1 MRKWVV
7 EERVGGMDIET
18 LQEFCSRMFD
28 DSKRKISV
36 ESKTV
41 MKQRTGKSPDLADAA
56 VVLLDLVRKTAS
68 FEPRASRMDK
78 VWEKLVRDADSIYH
92 DDL

>member
-1 MRKWVV
+1 
-7 EERVGGMDIET
+7 
-18 LQEFCSRMFD
+18 
-28 DSKRKISV
+28 
-36 ESKTV
+36 V

-56 VVLLDLVRKTAS
+56 VVLLDLVRKTAA